1 MLGELGHCLEY
12 IVISFFTLE
21 VNNTTCSPATW
32 EAIFGKKKKPQT
44 NKRNSVLPSFYSFFL
59 QPRSASKSWAKTT
72 ENLQDYY
79 YLLITLKGRGAVF
92 NDIMS
97 FPPYVTHSEAA
108 SRQSEEVWWSLKGII
123 TLPCTMFVTI
133 KSIIRITS
141 SDTHS
146 LPFN

>member
-12 IVISFFTLE
+12 IVISFFFIRGQ
-21 VNNTTCSPATW
+21 SPNL
-32 EAIFGKKKKPQT
+32 FSSPQT
-44 NKRNSVLPSFYSFFL
+44 NKKKSVLPSFYSFFL
-59 QPRSASKSWAKTT
+59 QPRSASKSWVT

-79 YLLITLKGRGAVF
+79 YLLITLKGRAAVF

-97 FPPYVTHSEAA
+97 FQPYVTHSEAG
-108 SRQSEEVWWSLKGII
+108 SRQSEEVWWALKGII